1 MYSQYYKPPH
11 VLHQRGHGI
20 ASFLGRVAGPLFRK
34 VAPLA
39 RGIIRKHGKTVL
51 KTGVRAAQKALAGKK
66 NSKKAAVGVIRKA
79 LIKQLNAPAAR
90 ASAPKK
96 KKKKKSRAGGAA
108 RGRKFAP
115 EQRHLYLKPGRMR

>member
-79 LIKQLNAPAAR
+79 LVKQLNAPAR
-90 ASAPKK
+90 APTPKK
-96 KKKKKSRAGGAA
+96 KKKKPRAAA

-115 EQRHLYLKPGRMR
+115 GQRHLYLKPGMR